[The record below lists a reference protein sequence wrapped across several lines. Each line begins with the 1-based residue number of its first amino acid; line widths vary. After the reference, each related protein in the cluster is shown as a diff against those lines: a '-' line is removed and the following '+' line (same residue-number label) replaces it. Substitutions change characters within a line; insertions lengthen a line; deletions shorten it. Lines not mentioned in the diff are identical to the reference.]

1 MGNNRKWL
9 CGLLCLAMLYCT
21 LAMPICAAA
30 LPANEDTTDRVTRFE
45 HQESTSIQWTSANPV
60 LPGNGHGGEVTWPFE
75 NACVRFLKPYQRL
88 TEYLRSPIY
97 PTEGGWV
104 ASVGRDMAHSWT
116 ENSLQFLSVPV
127 IGSEEPVLLHWAASE
142 NMKESSSIAFGL
154 RADPLSMDGHDNT
167 EDGRLTVHITVI
179 ADGQEQTG
187 QVYLSTGEWVV
198 IDSALPTSARRYP
211 VEEINLRLESTR
223 PMSVQL
229 TTPHRSDKECAFVE
243 EFSASS
249 IRAGLGAVE
258 TSAHWLYLEPDAGG
272 AVNLIAETELFQY
285 VPHATG
291 WYLAVTVEG
300 TAAGGMISVGTHS
313 GYEESAWQ
321 ESVAQQVT
329 AGSHTYLF
337 RLPGRNQESL
347 AEPEQLT
354 AGMYVSPVAGP
365 PERFQVS
372 FQNVT
377 GETGP
382 SFRISHMEL
391 WPVEE
396 PIWQEGNLGSL
407 GIGQMVGSEMVWR
420 GKLTRQA
427 ATTYR
432 DAEIA
437 LLAVPVWNR
446 YDLRA
451 ARELDRVQVS
461 NSYTFTLPVQ
471 GREQYGAGWLFYAA
485 IRQTRKTQ
493 DPDVKEIVTYLP
505 ISQPKMLG
513 GHAIEPCAL
522 SLFGFHDA
530 SAVGVYESNVSH
542 VTVDVIWDRLLTGQ
556 EQGITA
562 GFGGSAVSL
571 NSSYLAGLDQDI
583 QFYCDAGL
591 EVGLRIATEKGG
603 TLPHADTPEEAGQY
617 MAAIWYLCK
626 RYPAV
631 ASITLGHGINCE
643 EYSSGSLEHPERVYP
658 HVATLAA
665 LTYQTARLVNP
676 DIFIVIP
683 FADSQGYA
691 GETAA
696 GGISI
701 EPETAMLLFASALQ
715 DFGSIPWAASWRLE
729 DDRLAEEAAALPT
742 RWKQVL
748 QTLALPAFSDF
759 LYRWEPDTCLTGEA
773 VPYELTERY
782 DALCQTLSGVK
793 PRAVILSLTHIADS
807 VSQTMYGRIT
817 GLEDPAG
824 TGKAVREVQKLTGSL
839 VEDGRAPSTGT
850 AMTTVWDFAMSYDRQ
865 GFVAGGGID
874 RLYTYRNPD
883 PDPDTGRYQR
893 VLRSTLPMN
902 LFENMRIG
910 RSGGVLLRNFAGNVD
925 LSKVD
930 YLTFTYTLTE
940 KGVSKTPPTV
950 IFLVGSEDFR
960 AEYKVEGTLSGQTVT
975 AVCDLRDYD
984 HAPTTGYI
992 GVMLYGETE
1001 LVFDLAS
1008 VKAWSGR
1015 LTVGELDAVFNGPA
1029 PEPTAAYEGE
1039 VLTMI
1044 ILVAISSV
1052 CIAVLLVRKDRE
1064 EEQKEREKSQSY
1076 RYR

>member
-1 MGNNRKWL
+1 MDRARKWL
-9 CGLLCLAMLYCT
+9 CELLCMAMLFCT
-21 LAMPICAAA
+21 LAMPVCAAA
-30 LPANEDTTDRVTRFE
+30 LSADDETTDMVTRFE
-45 HQESTSIQWTSANPV
+45 HTEATSVEWTSANPV
-60 LPGNGHGGEVTWPFE
+60 LPGTGHQEAVTWPFE
-75 NACVRFLKPYQRL
+75 NACVRILKPYERL
-88 TEYLRSPIY
+88 TEYLQKPIY
-97 PTEGGWV
+97 PTAGGWV
-104 ASVGRDMAHSWT
+104 TSVGRDMAQSWT
-116 ENSLQFLSVPV
+116 EGSLQYLSVPV
-127 IGSEEPVLLHWAASE
+127 IGDEEPVMLHWSASE
-142 NMKESSSIAFGL
+142 SMKDSSSIALGL
-154 RADPLSMDGHDNT
+154 RVDPLSMDGHSSTDA
-167 EDGRLTVHITVI
+167 GRLTATVTVVSG
-179 ADGQEQTG
+179 GQEETG
-187 QVYLSTGEWVV
+187 TVHLSTGEWVV
-198 IDSALPTSARRYP
+198 IDSALPTGARRYP
-211 VEEINLRLESTR
+211 VEEVNIRLESTR
-223 PMSVQL
+223 PMSVQI

-249 IRAGLGAVE
+249 IRAGLGKVDV
-258 TSAHWLYLEPDAGG
+258 SAHWLYLEPDKGG
-272 AVNLIAETELFQY
+272 AVNLMAETELFQY

-300 TAAGGMISVGTHS
+300 TAAGGVISVGTHS
-313 GYEESAWQ
+313 GGDEEPWQ

-329 AGSHTYLF
+329 EGSHTYLF
-337 RLPGRNQESL
+337 QLPVRTPST
-347 AEPEQLT
+347 PSSKDSLT
-354 AGMYVSPVAGP
+354 AGMYLSPVTDAP
-365 PERFQVS
+365 DRYQVS

-377 GETGP
+377 AQQGD

-391 WPVEE
+391 WPMEE
-396 PIWQEGNLGSL
+396 PVWQEGNLGSL
-407 GIGQMVGSEMVWR
+407 GIGQVDGGEMVWR

-471 GREQYGAGWLFYAA
+471 GREQYSAGWLFYAA

-493 DPDVKEIVTYLP
+493 DPDVKEVVTYLP
-505 ISQPKMLG
+505 ISQPKMLAG
-513 GHAIEPCAL
+513 RAIESCEL

-556 EQGITA
+556 DQGVPA
-562 GFGGSAVSL
+562 GFGGSTVHLSG
-571 NSSYLAGLDQDI
+571 SYLTELDQDI

-617 MAAIWYLCK
+617 MAAVWYLCR

-691 GETAA
+691 GETDA
-696 GGISI
+696 GGIAI
-701 EPETAMLLFASALQ
+701 EPETALLLFASALE

-729 DDRLAEEAAALPT
+729 DDRQVGAAVGLPT

-748 QTLALPAFSDF
+748 QAFSLPTFSDF
-759 LYRWEPDTCLTGEA
+759 LYRWEPDTCLTEEA
-773 VPYELTERY
+773 VPYDLTERY
-782 DALCQTLSGVK
+782 DTLCQHLSGVK

-817 GLEDPAG
+817 GLQDPAG
-824 TGKAVREVQKLTGSL
+824 TGKAVREVQKLSGS
-839 VEDGRAPSTGT
+839 VSEGGKAPGTGT
-850 AMTTVWDFAMSYDRQ
+850 AMTTIWDFAASYDRQ

-874 RLYTYRNPD
+874 RLYTYRSTE
-883 PDPDTGRYQR
+883 PDPDTGLYHR

-925 LSKVD
+925 LSRVD
-930 YLTFTYTLTE
+930 YLTFTYTITE
-940 KGVSKTPPTV
+940 KGVSQTPPTV

-960 AEYKVEGTLSGQTVT
+960 AEYKVEGTVSGQTVT
-975 AVCDLRDYD
+975 AVCDLREYD
-984 HAPTTGYI
+984 HAPTTGYV

-1008 VKAWSGR
+1008 VRAWSGR
-1015 LTVGELDAVFNGPA
+1015 LTVGELEAIFA
-1029 PEPTAAYEGE
+1029 QPEPEPPAMYEGE

-1052 CIAVLLVRKDRE
+1052 CIAVLLVRRDRE
-1064 EEQKEREKSQSY
+1064 EEQKEREESEAY